1 MTRFT
6 GYIIHVALAVISVSC
21 VEPMDLDPHEG
32 RSLVVN
38 CILTESDV
46 QTLEL
51 YYTYD
56 LSGKESEPIADATVR
71 LTCDYEPVAEF
82 TRGDDGLWRA
92 NHRPEYNKH
101 YRLDVTVGDQHFGAY
116 TIFPEDIHVDTYVRG
131 YWKDENLG
139 IYYSVYSYELRVYDV
154 FIAPYYGRECLTPNH
169 LWIFPRDLGWGD
181 DYQRYIATSHLCADD
196 FNIEPISVRDLPCF
210 SSDSIALM
218 PQWLKR
224 QLAWCPEMLGNLQM
238 HDKFVRIDIPRDYH
252 NGQTLEGLK
261 YTPLYSDK
269 AFALVRDFPLGFLDS
284 NSPCDGNIYDIYI
297 LSNEADKYFKD
308 VYRRHLN
315 KDNFVFEYDTENIYT
330 NIQGGLGVF
339 GAMVH
344 RNDMHGVR
352 GYLDDYWDP

>member
-82 TRGDDGLWRA
+82 TRGDDGLWRT

-101 YRLDVTVGDQHFGAY
+101 YRLDVTVGDQHFSAY
-116 TIFPEDIHVDTYVRG
+116 TIFPEDIHVDTYGRLR
-131 YWKDENLG
+131 WKDESRRIDYLL
-139 IYYSVYSYELRVYDV
+139 YSYELRVYDV
-154 FIAPYYGRECLTPNH
+154 FMPPYKGRECLTPNH

-196 FNIEPISVRDLPCF
+196 FNVVPLSVRDLPCF
-210 SSDSIALM
+210 SSDSIAAM
-218 PQWLKR
+218 PRWLKR
-224 QLAWCPEMLGNLQM
+224 EIAWYPEMLGDLQM
-238 HDKFVRIDIPRDYH
+238 HDRFVRIDIPRNYH
-252 NGQTLEGLK
+252 NGKTQKELTNTPI
-261 YTPLYSDK
+261 YTDMS
-269 AFALVRDFPLGFLDS
+269 FALVRPFTPHPLDYET
-284 NSPCDGNIYDIYI
+284 PYDGNLYDVYI

-344 RNDMHGVR
+344 RNDKHGVR
-352 GYLDDYWDP
+352 GYLDDWDP